1 MKTLV
6 FAPETINIAETSR
19 MVEIAKAVRER
30 FHCIFFGYTD
40 KFSHLITEAGFEFR
54 RMEPW
59 LTEAKIEH
67 LWRADRGETFS
78 NPFSVDYLRQ
88 RVESEIR
95 LFRDL
100 EPVAV
105 VMGFTLSVALSAR
118 VAGVPLVYVMPFP
131 LTRPF
136 LDAGMTEWPDMFDYP
151 ILRIIPQIWRKRW
164 ITHFFKTTTLW
175 IGPFHQLSKEYKIRP
190 IKKMLDLLE
199 GDYNLITDI
208 PDLTGVKDLP
218 PNWRYVGPIFAHLSG
233 EAPAEILNLPKDK
246 PLIYC
251 AMGSSANRAILR
263 AVLESF
269 DGMPY
274 TVIAPMKAHFEK
286 EKLRVP
292 ANVLL
297 YDWLPAHKVNP
308 LADVAVIHG
317 GQGTVQTAC
326 ASGTPFVGIGLQ
338 PEQEAN
344 IDMIARQGCAIRLS
358 KRRFTR
364 AKLLESIEFLLN
376 DAHARQRAKEIQ
388 ALSTAWDGT
397 KNAAEFL
404 IQLFDPT
411 PK

>member
-6 FAPETINIAETSR
+6 FAPETINIAETTR

-30 FHCIFFGYTD
+30 FHCVFFGYTD
-40 KFSHLITEAGFEFR
+40 KFSYLITEAGFEFK

-59 LTEAKIEH
+59 LTDAMIEH
-67 LWRADRGETFS
+67 LWKADRGETFS

-88 RVESEIR
+88 RVESETR
-95 LFRDL
+95 LFLDL
-100 EPVAV
+100 KPAAV
-105 VMGFTLSVALSAR
+105 VMGFTLSVTLSAR

-136 LDAGMTEWPDMFDYP
+136 LDAEMTEWPDMFDYP
-151 ILRIIPQIWRKRW
+151 VLRIIPKSARKRW
-164 ITHFFKTTTLW
+164 INNFFKTTKLW
-175 IGPFHQLSKEYKIRP
+175 IRPFEKLSKEYGIKP
-190 IKKMLDLLE
+190 IEKMLDLLE

-208 PDLTGVKDLP
+208 PNLTGVKDLP
-218 PNWRYVGPIFAHLSG
+218 QNWQYVGPIFAHLSG
-233 EAPAEILNLPKDK
+233 DVPQEILNLPKDK

-263 AVLESF
+263 TVLKSF
-269 DGMPY
+269 EGAPY

-292 ANVLL
+292 SNVLL

-344 IDMIARQGCAIRLS
+344 IDMIVRQGSAIRLS
-358 KRRFTR
+358 KRYFTR
-364 AKLLESIEFLLN
+364 EKIIESIEFLL
-376 DAHARQRAKEIQ
+376 DDDQVRQRAKEIQ
-388 ALSTAWDGT
+388 TLSNAWDGT
-397 KNAAEFL
+397 KNAAQFL
-404 IQLFDPT
+404 IRKFGN
-411 PK
+411 